1 MRVINSAVAQTRADE
16 PEINGS
22 AIVLIPIMKKPVP
35 RISFSPIYLS
45 AIYPAGS
52 SKTAKGI
59 NMTEKIMPIVSQ
71 LKPRI
76 VER

>member
-16 PEINGS
+16 PEINES
-22 AIVLIPIMKKPVP
+22 AIVLIPIMKNQYLG
-35 RISFSPIYLS
+35 FLFLQYIYLQYILRE
-45 AIYPAGS
+45 AQ
-52 SKTAKGI
+52 KRQKGI